1 MIRHTKPALSSKALI
16 GRLGVGTALALVAVV
31 ALSYPRLEG
40 KEPQVLFDREFEALG
55 RTPALQL
62 TVEDAATGL
71 KQVRVVLTQNGSE
84 VVLVE
89 DSFDGPGTLALW
101 GTGADKSRTYDI
113 GTLIAQKYQ
122 VQDGPAHLRVSAA
135 DYALRGFGG
144 GNQTEMTREFVFDI
158 YPPRLEALSGLHY
171 INQGGSE
178 CALYRV
184 SADAEAS
191 GIQVG
196 PHFFPG
202 LPVDPSDP
210 ELRFALFAFAY
221 DLPVDTP
228 VQLVAR
234 DRAGNESMAGIGHRV
249 TPREFRRRQILL
261 SDSFLQKVVPEIV
274 SRTPG
279 VRDQGE
285 LIDTYVEINS
295 RLRRANHE
303 ALAEISK
310 QSEGRLLWEGAFLQL
325 SNSQVESSFGDRRTY
340 MYQGEEVDRQDH
352 VGFDLSVVQRY
363 PIEAAN
369 AGRVILAEYFGIYGN
384 AVLIDHGAGLV
395 SLYAHMSSIDV
406 EVGQVVGKK
415 EILGRS
421 GATGLAGGDH
431 LHFGLFLHGVP
442 VNPIEWWD
450 PQWIQDHVLDRLAAG
465 TGPGSP

>member
-1 MIRHTKPALSSKALI
+1 MIRHRKPALSREALI
-16 GRLGVGTALALVAVV
+16 ARLGVGAALTFVVLVV
-31 ALSYPRLEG
+31 LSYPRLEG
-40 KEPQVLFDREFEALG
+40 QEPQVLFDREFEALG
-55 RTPALQL
+55 RTPSLLL
-62 TVEDAATGL
+62 TVEDPATGL
-71 KQVRVVLTQNGSE
+71 KQVRVVLTQEDGE

-89 DSFDGPGTLALW
+89 ESFDGPGPLALW
-101 GTGADKSRTYDI
+101 GRGAEKSRTYDI
-113 GTLIAQKYQ
+113 GTRIGEKYQ
-122 VQDGPAHLRVSAA
+122 VQDGPARLSVRAS
-135 DYALRGFGG
+135 DYALRGGFG

-184 SADAEAS
+184 SDDAEAS
-191 GIQVG
+191 GVQVG

-210 ELRFALFAFAY
+210 EVHFALFAFAY
-221 DLPVDTP
+221 DLPADTP
-228 VQLVAR
+228 VELVAR
-234 DRAGNESMAGIGHRV
+234 DAAGNESTTGIGHRV
-249 TPREFRRRQILL
+249 TPREFRRRQIVL

-285 LIDTYVEINS
+285 PIDTYLEING
-295 RLRRANHE
+295 RLRRENHE
-303 ALAEISK
+303 TLAEISK
-310 QSEGRLLWEGAFLQL
+310 QSEGRFLWEGAFLQL
-325 SNSQVESSFGDRRTY
+325 SNSQVESFFADQRTY

-352 VGFDLSVVQRY
+352 VGFDLSVVERY

-369 AGRVILAEYFGIYGN
+369 TGRVILADYFGIYGN
-384 AVLIDHGAGLV
+384 SVLIDHGAGLV

-406 EVGQVVGKK
+406 AVGQMVGKE

-450 PQWIQDHVLDRLAAG
+450 PKWIQDHVLDRLAAVSE
-465 TGPGSP
+465 PG

>member
-1 MIRHTKPALSSKALI
+1 MIRHTKPALAREAMI
-16 GRLGVGTALALVAVV
+16 ARLGVGAALILVALV

-40 KEPQVLFDREFEALG
+40 QEPQLLFDREFEALG

-71 KQVRVVLTQNGSE
+71 KHVRVVLVQGESE

-89 DSFDGPGTLALW
+89 ESFDGPATLTLW
-101 GTGADKSRTYDI
+101 GTGAEKSRTYDI
-113 GTLIAQKYQ
+113 GTLIGVKYE
-122 VQDGPAHLRVSAA
+122 VQDGPARLSVSAS
-135 DYALRGFGG
+135 DYALRGFLG

-158 YPPRLEALSGLHY
+158 YPPRLEALSGPHY

-191 GIQVG
+191 GVQVG

-210 ELRFALFAFAY
+210 EVRFALFAFAY
-221 DLPVDTP
+221 DLPADTP

-234 DRAGNESMAGIGHRV
+234 DAAGNESTAGIGHRV
-249 TPREFRRRQILL
+249 TPREFRRRQIVL

-279 VRDQGE
+279 LRDQGE
-285 LIDTYVEINS
+285 LIDTYLEINS
-295 RLRRANHE
+295 RLRRENHE
-303 ALAEISK
+303 AIAEISK
-310 QSEGRLLWEGAFLQL
+310 QSEGRFLWEGAFLQL
-325 SNSQVESSFGDRRTY
+325 SNSQVESFFADRRTY

-352 VGFDLSVVQRY
+352 VGFDLSVVERY

-369 AGRVILAEYFGIYGN
+369 TGRVILADYFGIYGN
-384 AVLIDHGAGLV
+384 SVLIDHGAGLV
-395 SLYAHMSSIDV
+395 SLYAHLSSVDV
-406 EVGQVVGKK
+406 EVGQMVGKK

-431 LHFGLFLHGVP
+431 LHFGLFVHGVP

-450 PQWIQDHVLDRLAAG
+450 PKWIQDHVLDRLAAVSE
-465 TGPGSP
+465 PR

>member
-1 MIRHTKPALSSKALI
+1 MIRHTKPALSSKTLI
-16 GRLGVGTALALVAVV
+16 VRLGVAATLALVVVV
-31 ALSYPRLEG
+31 ALGYPRLESR
-40 KEPQVLFDREFEALG
+40 EPRVLFDREFEALG
-55 RTPALQL
+55 RTPALAL
-62 TVEDAATGL
+62 TVEDPASGL
-71 KQVRVVLTQNGSE
+71 KKVRVVLAQDDGE

-89 DSFDGPGTLALW
+89 ESFDGPGALALW
-101 GTGADKSRTYDI
+101 RTGTEKSRTYDI
-113 GTLIAQKYQ
+113 GMLITEKYQ
-122 VQDGPAHLRVSAA
+122 VQDGPARLSVSAA

-184 SADAEAS
+184 SDDAEAS

-202 LPVDPSDP
+202 LPVDPADP

-221 DLPVDTP
+221 DLPADTP

-234 DRAGNESMAGIGHRV
+234 DAAGNQSTAGIGHRV
-249 TPREFRRRQILL
+249 TPREFRRRQIVL
-261 SDSFLQKVVPEIV
+261 SDTFLQKVVPEIV

-279 VRDQGE
+279 VRDQGK

-295 RLRRANHE
+295 RLRRENHE
-303 ALAEISK
+303 TLAEISK
-310 QSEGRLLWEGAFLQL
+310 QSEERLLWEGAFLQL
-325 SNSQVESSFGDRRTY
+325 SNSQVESSFADRRTY

-369 AGRVILAEYFGIYGN
+369 AGRVILADYFGIYGN
-384 AVLIDHGAGLV
+384 SVAIDHGAGLV

-406 EVGQVVGKK
+406 EVGQMVGKE

-421 GATGLAGGDH
+421 GATGVAGGDH

-450 PQWIQDHVLDRLAAG
+450 PKWIQDHVLDRLAAAAE
-465 TGPGSP
+465 PG

>member
-1 MIRHTKPALSSKALI
+1 MIRDTKRARSREARI
-16 GRLGVGTALALVAVV
+16 ARWGIVAVLTLILLV
-31 ALSYPRLEG
+31 GLSYRRLEG
-40 KEPQVLFDREFEALG
+40 QEPQVMFDRKFEALG
-55 RTPALQL
+55 RTPSLQL
-62 TVEDAATGL
+62 TVKDPASGL
-71 KQVRVVLTQNGSE
+71 KQVRVVLTHEDGE

-89 DSFDGPGTLALW
+89 ESFDGPATLTLW
-101 GTGADKSRTYDI
+101 GTGAEKSRTYDI
-113 GTLIAQKYQ
+113 GTLIGEKYQ
-122 VQDGPAHLRVSAA
+122 VQDGPARLSVSAS
-135 DYALRGFGG
+135 DYALRSFLG

-158 YPPRLEALSGLHY
+158 YPPRLAALSGPHY

-202 LPVDPSDP
+202 FPVDPSDP

-221 DLPVDTP
+221 DLPADTP

-234 DRAGNESMAGIGHRV
+234 DAAGNESTAGIGHRV
-249 TPREFRRRQILL
+249 TPREFRRRQIVL
-261 SDSFLQKVVPEIV
+261 SDSFLQKVVSEIV
-274 SRTPG
+274 SRTPEL
-279 VRDQGE
+279 RDQGE
-285 LIDTYVEINS
+285 LIDTYLEINS
-295 RLRRANHE
+295 RLRRENHE
-303 ALAEISK
+303 ALAEISE

-325 SNSQVESSFGDRRTY
+325 SNSQVASFFADRRTY

-352 VGFDLSVVQRY
+352 VGFDLSVVERY

-369 AGRVILAEYFGIYGN
+369 TGKVILADYFGIYGN
-384 AVLIDHGAGLV
+384 SVLIDHGTGLV
-395 SLYAHMSSIDV
+395 SLYAHLSSIDV
-406 EVGQVVGKK
+406 EVGQMVGKK

-450 PQWIQDHVLDRLAAG
+450 PKWIQDHVLDRLAAVSE
-465 TGPGSP
+465 PR